1 MAMDSY
7 TRDVIFS
14 KFVDGSIP
22 DVRSFQPVFA
32 KIVRRNF
39 PMERFCLAMDQGY
52 DSIQKIEQPLHAGTK
67 FTLAMRTT
75 LIVATK
81 KLSPPGTGALCV
93 RCMG

>member
-39 PMERFCLAMDQGY
+39 PMERFSLVINQGY
-52 DSIQKIEQPLHAGTK
+52 DS
-67 FTLAMRTT
+67 
-75 LIVATK
+75 VK
-81 KLSPPGTGALCV
+81 KH
-93 RCMG
+93 